1 MLSSSPDIFSMPF
14 LDRSHSRQRESVA
27 ISGLV
32 RIPNSDW
39 VLTLSD
45 VREALGRGIWYTKSG
60 VWQKICEQGEI
71 SRALYWRAVMPLRI
85 LLREL
90 DLNGEIERRH
100 NTTSSRFDE
109 SRLGDSGDVNIS
121 ELMYRRF

>member
-1 MLSSSPDIFSMPF
+1 MPF